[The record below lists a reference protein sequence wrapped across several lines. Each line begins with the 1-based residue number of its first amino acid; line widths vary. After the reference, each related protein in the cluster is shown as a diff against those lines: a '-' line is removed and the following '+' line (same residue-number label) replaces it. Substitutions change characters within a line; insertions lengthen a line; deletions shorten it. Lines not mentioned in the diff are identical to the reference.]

1 MPFDAITVSALK
13 HELNQTL
20 INARIDKIFQPEQET
35 VVFSFFHPF
44 PRRDLRLLFSVHPRF
59 YRAHLLTE
67 KLVNPEKPS
76 AFCML
81 LRKYLQGGRF
91 LKVEQPPWER
101 ILLIKIQNYHA
112 EQGLTSFTLVFEAM
126 ARFANLLL
134 LDEENRIIDALK
146 RFPGKDGEARNIFPG
161 AAYVPPPKAT
171 VSGCHPGNLT
181 RQDLQIMIDRS
192 PSERP
197 LERILNEEILGVSPA
212 LTRELF
218 HRAGINPKET
228 AGTALPETAEKLHAA
243 LEEFRRLVTE
253 ETYAYF
259 YYEKN
264 GRPEEIFPYR
274 PASLPAAMIKPAPG
288 LSPGL
293 ENTIHRQEREAQ
305 LARRKQ
311 QLQKIITQAKKKT
324 VRKKDKQRA
333 ELAKAEDAGT
343 YRLYGELLTACP
355 QQVPRGA
362 DKVELVNY
370 YDPAGKTVIIP
381 LDPALSATQNAQKY
395 FKKYAKAKKGQKL
408 ISLQLQKTDED
419 LEYLES
425 LESFLQNQLDA
436 EDLNALEEEMREA
449 GLLKNREPARR
460 SRLPHSPGRPVVF
473 RSSEG
478 WEILVGKNNK
488 QNDQLTFKK
497 SSPCDLWLHTQKIPG
512 SHVLVRCGG
521 REISRETLLEAANL
535 AVYFSKARHSTKV
548 PVDYTERR
556 YVRKPAGSRPGF
568 VLYDNFQTIYI
579 TPDPEVLKRLG
590 IT

>member
-20 INARIDKIFQPEQET
+20 SNARIDKVFQPEQET
-35 VVFSFFHPF
+35 VVFSLFHPC

-67 KLVNPEKPS
+67 KMVNPEKPS

-101 ILLIKIQNYHA
+101 ILLIKIQNYNA
-112 EQGLTSFTLVFEAM
+112 EQGLTGFTLVFEAM
-126 ARFANLLL
+126 ARFSNLLL
-134 LDEENRIIDALK
+134 LDAENRIIDALK
-146 RFPGKDGEARNIFPG
+146 RFPASDRETRKVFPG
-161 AAYVPPPKAT
+161 AAYVPPPSFSVT
-171 VSGCHPGNLT
+171 GRHLGNLT

-192 PSERP
+192 PSGRH
-197 LERILNEEILGVSPA
+197 LKQILTEEILGVSPA
-212 LTRELF
+212 LTREIF
-218 HRAGINPKET
+218 HRAQINPKET
-228 AGTALPETAEKLHAA
+228 AGAAPPETAEKLHAV
-243 LEEFRRLVTE
+243 LDEFRRLVTE
-253 ETYAYF
+253 ESFTCF

-264 GRPEEIFPYR
+264 GQPEDLFPYR
-274 PASLPAAMIKPAPG
+274 PDSLPSSMLKPAPG

-293 ENTIHRQEREAQ
+293 ENTIHRQEREDK
-305 LARRKQ
+305 LFGRKQ

-324 VRKKDKQRA
+324 ARKKNKQLD
-333 ELAKAEDAGT
+333 ELARAEDAAT

-355 QQVPRGA
+355 QIPRGA
-362 DKVELVNY
+362 DRVELVNY
-370 YDPAGKTVIIP
+370 YDPAGKTVVIP
-381 LDPALSATQNAQKY
+381 LDPALSANKNAQKY
-395 FKKYAKAKKGQKL
+395 FKKYAKAKKGQKQ
-408 ISLQLQKTDED
+408 ISLQLQRTDED

-425 LESFLQNQLDA
+425 LESYLQNQWNT
-436 EDLNALEEEMREA
+436 EDLYAIEEEMREA
-449 GLLKNREPARR
+449 GLMKNRESARR
-460 SRLPHSPGRPVVF
+460 FRLQHSPSRPVVF

-478 WEILVGKNNK
+478 WEILVGRNNK

-497 SSPCDLWLHTQKIPG
+497 SSPRDLWLHTQKIPG
-512 SHVLVRCGG
+512 SHVLVRCRGSK
-521 REISRETLLEAANL
+521 ISRETLLEAANL
-535 AVYFSKARHSTKV
+535 AVYFSKARNSTKV